1 MSDNLKIFQ
10 EEFLNADSWPKRKDG
25 VPLCLLDNLS
35 DTEKEIAE
43 QQLLERL
50 SLKDDWPIRGL
61 GHLRSQRPLKKL
73 YELLPQSK
81 KAMKIII
88 AHAIFQISADQKMI
102 DTVLSEVPQISNQYE
117 LIPVVYLLPDFK
129 DERVNQVL
137 NALRD
142 HKEYLVAY
150 NATQAMGLSIAAVVN
165 RFRAE
170 DSRGFWSRLWRKFK
184 GN

>member
-1 MSDNLKIFQ
+1 MSNNLKVFQ
-10 EEFLNADSWPKRKDG
+10 EEFLDANSWPQRKDG
-25 VPLCLLDNLS
+25 VPLDLLDNLS
-35 DTEKEIAE
+35 DSEREIAE

-61 GHLRSQRPLKKL
+61 GHLRSQKGLKKL
-73 YELLPQSK
+73 YELLSKCK
-81 KAMKIII
+81 KAMKITI
-88 AHAIFQISADQKMI
+88 AHAIFQICADKKMV
-102 DTVLSEVPQISNQYE
+102 DVVLSEVPQISSQYE

-129 DERVNQVL
+129 DERVNQLL
-137 NALRD
+137 NTLRD

-150 NATQAMGLSIAAVVN
+150 NATQAMGLSTAAVVK

-170 DSRGFWSRLWRKFK
+170 DSRGFWSRLLRKIK